1 MPINGPTPAGFQ
13 DFITNVMG
21 INALDLPLGSAV
33 QTMAYNVAIALG
45 NRSLCILPNGIYALA
60 VYNLAG
66 SQLIQFAQDQTG
78 RDYFT
83 KLRAQLKVNEFVPGV
98 VGSTSDQGSATGLLN
113 QEFMKTLTM
122 QNLQNLK
129 DPYGRQ
135 YLAFAQDYGPT
146 IVGLS

>member
-33 QTMAYNVAIALG
+33 QTMAYNVAIALV
-45 NRSLCILPNGIYALA
+45 NRSLCVLPNGIYALA

-66 SQLIQFAQDQTG
+66 SQLIQFAQDQPG
-78 RDYFT
+78 RDFFD
-83 KLRAQLKVNEFVPGV
+83 KKRAQLKINEFVPGV
-98 VGSTSDQGSATGLLN
+98 VGSTSDQGSAVGLLN

>member
-1 MPINGPTPAGFQ
+1 
-13 DFITNVMG
+13 MG

-33 QTMAYNVAIALG
+33 QTVAYNVAIALV